1 MPFHG
6 STATLRNREK
16 VQPHLAGAHARI
28 SVHVLNILNH
38 AMGEHRP
45 NRDSATPNS
54 LPRAI
59 KLWYL
64 MPALLH
70 SPDGWIKKR
79 QRFALVESGD
89 IVLLLP
95 WLMAFTRGRD
105 SRPRD
110 AALEASEEAKLE
122 RASSACRHAGGVKVA
137 ARNLLAEPR
146 SEETRRRGTH
156 WCPSS
161 HPKTTPLYPRRRRR
175 LQR

>member
-1 MPFHG
+1 M
-6 STATLRNREK
+6 A
-16 VQPHLAGAHARI
+16 
-28 SVHVLNILNH
+28 NIIIIYKD
-38 AMGEHRP
+38 ASQRP
-45 NRDSATPNS
+45 AYT
-54 LPRAI
+54 I

-64 MPALLH
+64 MPGLLH
-70 SPDGWIKKR
+70 SSDGRIKKR

-110 AALEASEEAKLE
+110 AALEASEEAELE

-146 SEETRRRGTH
+146 SEGNEETWNTLGSKF
-156 WCPSS
+156 PSEDHAAVS
-161 HPKTTPLYPRRRRR
+161 AAAADAVLASATKAEDGNAPPWRPDD
-175 LQR
+175 